1 MMQEPTNPYF
11 LLAFVVAPL
20 VAIGFGWVLVLVHER
35 SLDKNRRAPGE

>member
-1 MMQEPTNPYF
+1 MQELTTPYF

-20 VAIGFGWVLVLVHER
+20 VAIGFGRVLVLIHER